1 MDIKAA
7 EHRTY
12 EDEPEPSGKQFA
24 EIYPYAFAM
33 GLNKVWADKFSRE
46 LAQWARVATTDT
58 SKHGN
63 GLSNFEDSISSL
75 ETDFSRS
82 AIYTPP
88 SSSGS
93 GSGGGW

>member
-33 GLNKVWADKFSRE
+33 GLNKVWADEFNRE
-46 LAQWARVATTDT
+46 LAQWARVAITDT
-58 SKHGN
+58 SNHGN

-75 ETDFSRS
+75 ETDLSRS